1 MTAAILPFLFIL
13 TSALAP
19 PAAVPADVTL
29 DREFEL
35 RSGRSVRIE
44 GERLTVTFNRVVE
57 DSRCPQGV
65 QCVWA
70 GNAKVMLRLSK
81 ARRRASTM
89 SLNTGLDPKQAA
101 YRGYEVRLV
110 KLDPYPKEGKTI
122 RKRDYVATL
131 VVSRAGSGGADNLI
145 Q

>member
-19 PAAVPADVTL
+19 VAARDAAL
-29 DREFEL
+29 DQEFEI
-35 RSGRSVRIE
+35 RVGQWVTIE
-44 GERLTVTFNRVVE
+44 GERLRVTFSRVAE
-57 DSRCPQGV
+57 DSRCPEGV

-70 GNAKVMLRLSK
+70 GNAKVVLKLSK

-89 SLNTGLDPKQAA
+89 SLNTGLDPRQAA

-110 KLDPYPKEGKTI
+110 KLDPYPKENRHI
-122 RKRDYVATL
+122 RRRDYVATL
-131 VVSRAGSGGADNLI
+131 VVSRR
-145 Q
+145 